1 MEYAEQIFPLRMFDE
16 VILFPGVILFQIILV
31 RLIFRVYEECIQDS
45 LHSQPVHEVS
55 LSVHYEEI
63 LTCAVF
69 HISAI
74 SLPSSK
80 VTGDTIDVLD
90 INLLEISIECFHI
103 NLLPRWCEEHVDT
116 HASLS
121 KKVYLVHPVL
131 IYVEQQTRQQ

>member
-1 MEYAEQIFPLRMFDE
+1 MEHTEQLFPLCVFDE

-31 RLIFRVYEECIQDS
+31 SLIFRVYEECIQNS
-45 LHSQPVHEVS
+45 LQSQPVHEVS
-55 LSVHYEEI
+55 LSVHDEEV

-69 HISAI
+69 DIGAI
-74 SLPSSK
+74 SFPSSK
-80 VTGDTIDVLD
+80 VTGNTIDVLD

-103 NLLPRWCEEHVDT
+103 YLLPRWCEEHVDT

-131 IYVEQQTRQQ
+131 IYVE